1 MTSEL
6 FVAVAAG
13 DRETV
18 DRLVTQRPA
27 LLDAR
32 NDDGVS
38 VIVWACYVNQ
48 PELAA
53 ELADRVGEAT
63 LDLDQ
68 AAALGRAERVR
79 QLLDAGCGVDDHTPD
94 GFTPLH
100 YAAFFG
106 HLDLARLLV
115 HRGATL
121 SCVAKND
128 LSVTPLHS
136 ALAGRHREIARL
148 LIEAGADVSA
158 RQQLGWTPLHT
169 AAQNGDAELVELL
182 LARGAD
188 AAVCTEDGVAP
199 ADLAD
204 SGGHPD
210 LAALLRRAARR

>member
-13 DRETV
+13 DSETV
-18 DRLVTQRPA
+18 DRLVTERPA

-53 ELADRVGEAT
+53 ALADRLGEAT
-63 LDLDQ
+63 LDLGQ
-68 AAALGRAERVR
+68 AAALGRTERVR
-79 QLLDAGCGVDDHTPD
+79 ELLDAGCGVDDHTPD

-106 HLDLARLLV
+106 HAGLARLLV
-115 HRGATL
+115 ERGATL

-148 LIEAGADVSA
+148 LIESGADVGA
-158 RQQLGWTPLHT
+158 RQQLGWTPVHT
-169 AAQNGDAELVELL
+169 AAQNGDAELVQLL
-182 LARGAD
+182 LSHGAD
-188 AAVCTEDGVAP
+188 PAACSDDSVTP
-199 ADLAD
+199 ADLAEA
-204 SGGHPD
+204 GGHTD
-210 LAALLRRAARR
+210 VANLLRRAARP